1 MAKPDFSKIV
11 PLLESNEEFSL
22 TEKQYLKR
30 TGRDLPKDTY
40 YLKHRSALSN
50 EAKKYGYEIEVKE
63 RTIILKKPFK
73 NKKLLKGELR

>member
-1 MAKPDFSKIV
+1 MARIDFSKII

-40 YLKHRSALSN
+40 YLKNRSAL
-50 EAKKYGYEIEVKE
+50 AKEVEKYGYSIEVKE
-63 RTIILKKPFK
+63 RTIILKKPV
-73 NKKLLKGELR
+73 